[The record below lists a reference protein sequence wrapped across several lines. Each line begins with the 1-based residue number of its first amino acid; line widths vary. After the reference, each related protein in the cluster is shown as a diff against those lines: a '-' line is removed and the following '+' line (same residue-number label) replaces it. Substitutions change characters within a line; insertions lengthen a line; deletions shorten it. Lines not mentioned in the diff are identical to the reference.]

1 MRDIFEQIF
10 DGPPVEPQEAARRSM
25 KPQLRARV
33 YKEAAVGEA
42 AEGGHPVL
50 LDGRAVRTPARRPL
64 AAPTQALAE
73 AIAAEWRAQQEHVD
87 PATMPLTRLANSIID
102 GVAAQPEPVRD
113 EIEKYLGTD
122 LLFYRAEGPEGLLA
136 SQAKHWDPLIGW
148 ARDAHGARFVLAQ
161 GVIHASQP
169 QEAMAAMA
177 KVIPSEPWPLGAV
190 NVVTTLTGSAL
201 IALALAAGRITADEA
216 WTIAHVDE
224 DWNMETWGRD
234 EMALQRRGFRR
245 RELDA
250 AADVLR
256 LSR

>member
-10 DGPPVEPQEAARRSM
+10 DGPPVEPQEVARRSM
-25 KPQLRARV
+25 KPQLRARFYEDAV
-33 YKEAAVGEA
+33 VGEA
-42 AEGGHPVL
+42 ADGGHPVL

-234 EMALQRRGFRR
+234 EMALQRRSFRR

>member
-1 MRDIFEQIF
+1 MC
-10 DGPPVEPQEAARRSM
+10 S
-25 KPQLRARV
+25 
-33 YKEAAVGEA
+33 
-42 AEGGHPVL
+42 
-50 LDGRAVRTPARRPL
+50 
-64 AAPTQALAE
+64 
-73 AIAAEWRAQQEHVD
+73 
-87 PATMPLTRLANSIID
+87 S
-102 GVAAQPEPVRD
+102 
-113 EIEKYLGTD
+113 D
-122 LLFYRAEGPEGLLA
+122 LE
-136 SQAKHWDPLIGW
+136 W

-161 GVIHASQP
+161 GVIHASQT

-234 EMALQRRGFRR
+234 EMALQRRSFRR